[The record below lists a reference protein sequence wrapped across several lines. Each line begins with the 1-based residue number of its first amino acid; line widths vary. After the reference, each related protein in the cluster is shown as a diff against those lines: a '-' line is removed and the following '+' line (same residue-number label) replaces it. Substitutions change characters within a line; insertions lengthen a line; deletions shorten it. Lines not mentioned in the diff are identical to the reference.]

1 MAIVSSLGFL
11 LTAIA
16 SGLLLTWYLMYQLE
30 QNERHEIGGFVETFI
45 EHFEEGGLEEAIA
58 RANERQERIVSDEEA
73 HNIFAEGDPVFVL
86 LNADADDDVLAGYSG
101 IITNEDGWSEP
112 VIEFKQEEYDVEV
125 IRFRMTVDERLA
137 IVVAYPR
144 TNEYYLVQDSLR
156 SGFYWL
162 FVIAIPLALLTG
174 FVLSARVF
182 KRLNEINET
191 VEQIGHDTDRR
202 RIALSTNKDEF
213 DRLGANLNAML
224 DRIEELHQ
232 NIESMSVG
240 VAHDLKTPLTRVSN
254 YLQLMAQDIHEPN
267 KLEAHLDNVD
277 GQVQNILRIIQSL
290 LRLGEIESGK
300 RRSAFK
306 KVDLSSL
313 LEDLYESYQPVF
325 DENNKNLTTSIIP
338 NITIE
343 ADKELLTQLVYNLL
357 ENMIE
362 HSQANAQAW
371 IRLQSH
377 RGGAVLQIGDNGPGV
392 DIKDRERIFERFYRA
407 DKSRSTPGNGLGL
420 SIVSSIAKLHDA
432 DIVLLDDQAGA
443 VFDIYFKTQPPH

>member
-30 QNERHEIGGFVETFI
+30 QNERHEIGEFVETFI

-58 RANERQERIVSDEEA
+58 RANEHQERIVSDEEA
-73 HNIFAEGDPVFVL
+73 HNIFSEGDPVFVL
-86 LNADADDDVLAGYSG
+86 LNADADDVLAGYSG
-101 IITNEDGWSEP
+101 IITNEDGWSES

-202 RIALSTNKDEF
+202 RIALSSNKDEF

-313 LEDLYESYQPVF
+313 LEDSYESYQPVF